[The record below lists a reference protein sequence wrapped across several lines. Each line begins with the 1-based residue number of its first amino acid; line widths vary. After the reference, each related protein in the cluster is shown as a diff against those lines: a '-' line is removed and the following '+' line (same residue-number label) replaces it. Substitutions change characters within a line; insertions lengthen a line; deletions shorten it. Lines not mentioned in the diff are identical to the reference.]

1 MKVKFRRRKYINDTK
16 LQMKFVSSFVIV
28 CILSSILTSVVF
40 NYLALIKLESLMWST
55 HINIKSTDELLRPLF
70 ININIINLLFVAAL
84 LIVTG
89 LWLIRKITGPLYRM
103 QKDIRKIATGD
114 LSAGMTLRQKDELKD
129 IAYELNI
136 MIKSIRDRFA
146 AINEKYAD
154 ISESVKVLK
163 ADAGDM
169 DASAADYKSV
179 LTKIETLEMELNRFK
194 L

>member
-1 MKVKFRRRKYINDTK
+1 MKFRRRKYINDTK